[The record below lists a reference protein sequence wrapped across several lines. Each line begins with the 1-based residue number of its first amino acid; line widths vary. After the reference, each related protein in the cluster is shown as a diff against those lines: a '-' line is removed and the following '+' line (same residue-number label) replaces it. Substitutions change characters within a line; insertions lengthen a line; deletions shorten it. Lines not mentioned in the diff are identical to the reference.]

1 MNAFPVLATER
12 LILREI
18 ISEDAPEVFEI
29 FSDPKVMLY
38 YDIEALTEPKQAL
51 EVIARFTDRHH
62 KKLGIRWGITL
73 KQSGKVLGTCGLIW
87 KPHNHS
93 AVLGYDLAAEFWG
106 KGIMTEALK
115 PVLTHAFD
123 HEVNRVEAM
132 THSPNT
138 ASQKVLTRLGFQ
150 AEGILRDYFYF
161 KGKFFDLKC
170 FSLLRT
176 DLET

>member
-1 MNAFPVLATER
+1 MNAFPTLETER

-18 ISEDAPEVFEI
+18 ISEDAPEVFGI

-38 YDIEALTEPKQAL
+38 YDIEALTEPKQAF
-51 EVIARFTDRHH
+51 EVINRFTEWRQ
-62 KKLGIRWGITL
+62 KEQGIRWGIAL
-73 KQSGKVLGTCGLIW
+73 KGSGRILGTCGLIW
-87 KPHNHS
+87 KRHNRS
-93 AVLGYDLAAEFWG
+93 AILGYDLSWDFWG
-106 KGIMTEALK
+106 RGIMTEALK
-115 PVLTHAFD
+115 PVLTYAFD

-132 THSPNT
+132 THTENVT
-138 ASQKVLTRLGFQ
+138 SQRVLTRLGFQ

-176 DLET
+176 DL